1 MRLVYGQVNPSL
13 PTKAIPKAA
22 SCCTNGR
29 GGGHHGQ
36 GPSLRWDNAVGTCGC
51 SNMGTGV
58 TSQKDE
64 VRGYTLQEG
73 LYKRGT
79 GQAVPLAVKAALPV
93 LELSCH
99 SLGDTSTHQADQEQ
113 YADAP
118 TDHGENVVL

>member
-73 LYKRGT
+73 CTNRALDRRFLWRSRRLYLSLSSRVT
-79 GQAVPLAVKAALPV
+79 LLVIRPHIRPIRNNMQMLPLIT
-93 LELSCH
+93 ERM
-99 SLGDTSTHQADQEQ
+99 
-113 YADAP
+113 
-118 TDHGENVVL
+118 